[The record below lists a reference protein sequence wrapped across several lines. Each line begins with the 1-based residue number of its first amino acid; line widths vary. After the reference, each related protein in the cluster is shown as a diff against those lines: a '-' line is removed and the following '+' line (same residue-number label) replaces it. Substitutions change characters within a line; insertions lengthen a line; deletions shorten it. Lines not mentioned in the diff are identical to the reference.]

1 MTRNRDPF
9 VRPSD
14 RLTPEELRRQDRLP
28 AYALLDN
35 IRSVGNVGSIFRTA
49 DAANLAGLYL
59 CGMTATPPRP
69 DMEKTALGATGTVPW
84 DYWRRPEE
92 AIATLRERGVTVV
105 ALEQT
110 RNAVPYDD
118 FVFSYPTCFVVGH
131 EVNGVSPETLDQVD
145 ATVEIPMAGAKKSL
159 NVAVSFGLMAFEVRR
174 QWLRG
179 PGVTP

>member
-1 MTRNRDPF
+1 MTSDRRPF

-14 RLTPEELRRQDRLP
+14 RLTPGELRRQDRLP
-28 AYALLDN
+28 AFALLDN

-84 DYWRRPEE
+84 DYWLKPED
-92 AIATLRERGVTVV
+92 AIADLRDRGITVV

-110 RNAVPYDD
+110 PDAVPYDRFPFD
-118 FVFSYPTCFVVGH
+118 FPTCFVVGH
-131 EVNGVSPETLDQVD
+131 EVDGVSPAVLAQVD
-145 ATVEIPMAGAKKSL
+145 ATVDITMAGAKKSL
-159 NVAVSFGLMAFEVRR
+159 NVAVSFGLMAFAVRR
-174 QWLRG
+174 RWLSGRESA
-179 PGVTP
+179 P